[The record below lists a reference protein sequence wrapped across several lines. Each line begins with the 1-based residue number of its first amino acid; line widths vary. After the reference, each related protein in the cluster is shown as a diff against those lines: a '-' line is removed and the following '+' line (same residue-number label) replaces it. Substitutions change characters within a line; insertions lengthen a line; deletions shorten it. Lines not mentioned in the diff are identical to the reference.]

1 MPRFMLGCGVAPVL
15 VTALFAIYRPAFLA
29 RLDAA
34 VFDTLA
40 RWTPARAP
48 DDRIVI
54 IDIDERSLSTI
65 GQWPWQRD
73 MVGRLIAGLR
83 DGGASTVALDIIF
96 AEPDRFAT
104 GDDALAATLREGR
117 VVMGYAMRF
126 DAVDGSARE
135 RAGCILHPIGLA
147 VLQAGDETAEP
158 PYFHAM
164 NATCVLPSLAQAAGA
179 TGFLYAAPD
188 ADGILR
194 RAPL

>member
-1 MPRFMLGCGVAPVL
+1 MRRFILGCGVAPVL

-48 DDRIVI
+48 GDRIVI
-54 IDIDERSLSTI
+54 VDIDERSLSTI
-65 GQWPWQRD
+65 GQWPWQRN
-73 MVGRLIAGLR
+73 MVARLIARLR
-83 DGGASTVALDIIF
+83 ESGASTVAVDIIF

-126 DAVDGSARE
+126 DPVDAIAQE
-135 RAGCILHPIGLA
+135 RAGCVLYPIGLA
-147 VLQAGDETAEP
+147 VLQTGDDTAEA
-158 PYFHAM
+158 PYFHAT

-179 TGFLYAAPD
+179 TGFLNATPD
-188 ADGILR
+188 
-194 RAPL
+194 